1 MSQPVPNSETEQL
14 RATLRAH
21 SISPTRQ
28 RMAIASRLLSRP
40 QHVSADQ
47 LLAWIHADGMRVS
60 KATVYNTLNLFTR
73 KGLLRE
79 VVVDPTRVFYDS
91 TTAPHYHF
99 YNVDTGELE
108 DIPAEDIGFSRFPD
122 LPEGTDHD
130 SVNVVIRVHNR

>member
-1 MSQPVPNSETEQL
+1 MTQPVPNSETEQL

-21 SISPTRQ
+21 AISPTRQ
-28 RMAIASRLLSRP
+28 RLAIARRLLSYP

-47 LLAWIHADGMRVS
+47 VLAWVHDDGMPVS

-91 TTAPHYHF
+91 TTVPHHHF

-108 DIPAEDIGFSRFPD
+108 DIPAEEIGFSRFPD

-130 SVNVVIRVHNR
+130 SVNVVIRVRNR

>member
-1 MSQPVPNSETEQL
+1 MTQPVRNSQTERL
-14 RATLRAH
+14 RSTLRAH

-28 RMAIASRLLSRP
+28 RMAIARRLLARP

-47 LLAWIHADGMRVS
+47 VLAWVHADGMPVS

-79 VVVDPTRVFYDS
+79 VVVDPARVFYDS

-108 DIPAEDIGFSRFPD
+108 DIPAEEIDFSRFPD

-130 SVNVVIRVHNR
+130 SVNVVIRVRNR